1 MLFERQAV
9 PNPTKRQEM
18 RLCRNTIDC
27 TNPKGERDMPSALGG
42 KRNIKVFI
50 LYLMQNV
57 RTPQTY
63 VTINDMIMQ
72 TDYVMYL
79 DFSECFYEMLDDG
92 LIAQAGEDEEG
103 QTLYAVTP
111 QGRMVAQQLH
121 SDILPTVLE
130 ESLRCALRYLDFKQR
145 GVRTFCETHAK
156 PDGTAEFVC
165 GVEENGK
172 QLFRTSMTVD
182 CLARA
187 QQMEQNFRE
196 RPEAIYKGL
205 WALLSGKVNYLF
217 T

>member
-1 MLFERQAV
+1 MFLALFLPFLHNFAILQSFPYDPTER
-9 PNPTKRQEM
+9 
-18 RLCRNTIDC
+18 RLST
-27 TNPKGERDMPSALGG
+27 MPSALGG

-92 LIAQAGEDEEG
+92 LIVACGEDEEG
-103 QTLYAVTP
+103 QKLYEVTP

-145 GVRTFCETHAK
+145 GVKLFCETHAK
-156 PDGTAEFVC
+156 PDGTTEFVC

-172 QLFRTSMTVD
+172 QLFHTTMTVD
-182 CLARA
+182 CPARA